1 LRTVGD
7 DYEPSRFSTWAAKAV
22 AMIGRLPDT
31 LADRS
36 IVVPMRRRAPAEH
49 VERLRLDRPGD
60 FGDLTRRAA
69 RWVADTS
76 PRCTPLT
83 QRYPT
88 TGARFSRSPISPADG
103 DSLRVRGPRASMT
116 PDIAQTL
123 RDHRVEL
130 LALLDE
136 RE

>member
-1 LRTVGD
+1 MD
-7 DYEPSRFSTWAAKAV
+7 DHVSAAELLA
-22 AMIGRLPDT
+22 T
-31 LADRS
+31 LARMGLS
-36 IVVPMRRRAPAEH
+36 IAV
-49 VERLRLDRPGD
+49 
-60 FGDLTRRAA
+60 
-69 RWVADTS
+69 
-76 PRCTPLT
+76 
-83 QRYPT
+83 
-88 TGARFSRSPISPADG
+88 DG